1 MGARASAHLS
11 MSSCGGGAGQDWPGT
26 RCLLSVP
33 MGSSVASPAALAA
46 HMERLAR
53 LTHRIVWVNPLMG
66 DAQYQPLARGMAA
79 ALPHIDYFLAGH
91 SLGSL
96 EELSEVLADIA

>member
-1 MGARASAHLS
+1 
-11 MSSCGGGAGQDWPGT
+11 
-26 RCLLSVP
+26 
-33 MGSSVASPAALAA
+33 
-46 HMERLAR
+46 MERLAR
-53 LTHRIVWVNPLMG
+53 LTHRIVWVNPLKG

-96 EELSEVLADIA
+96 EELARCSQTLRKIIPLPRGGTLTWN